1 MFLPAEL
8 LSDFEPDEQQA
19 QLLDVLRRH
28 DGKPVSYQQLRDAG
42 IEYPASVVSELEL
55 AGLPLE
61 RAYEGPLSAR
71 RLLGVRLDPRYDRA
85 GAESQASAAEA
96 APPPLLVGV
105 RSSTGGAAVLASA
118 EALWRRAL
126 RAIAW
131 LAARGATVLA
141 SAEVLTRRALRAIL
155 QVLASAQRAARPR
168 ATSAA
173 RSVAT
178 ACRTAR
184 ARTLRGTGGRGELGR
199 ALGLLRP
206 AADSAQAPRPRP
218 PAYAREGA
226 CRPEGVPV
234 TVRAPRARRARDG
247 ALRRW
252 LAPAALIAAAALV
265 VAIVAGGGGG
275 GAGTPARRSL
285 SAHQSGP
292 RARGAAPSASS
303 PAPASQQPAPARP
316 STPVSPALAAQ
327 LEARGHAL
335 LQESQFASAISVL
348 RQAVA
353 ATGEKLESC
362 LEPSS
367 ETCLTYAYALYDL
380 GRALRLDRRPGTAVP
395 VLERRLQ
402 IDNQRSAVQ
411 SELELARRE
420 AGPQAPV

>member
-1 MFLPAEL
+1 MFLPAEQV
-8 LSDFEPDEQQA
+8 SDSELDEQQA
-19 QLLDVLRRH
+19 QLLDVLRRYG
-28 DGKPVSYQQLRDAG
+28 GKPVSYQQLRDAG

-71 RLLGVRLDPRYDRA
+71 RLLGVRIDPRYERA
-85 GAESQASAAEA
+85 GAEPQVSASSEA
-96 APPPLLVGV
+96 APPSLLIGV
-105 RSSTGGAAVLASA
+105 RSSTDGAALLASA

-131 LAARGATVLA
+131 LAARAATVLA

-178 ACRTAR
+178 AYGTAR
-184 ARTLRGTGGRGELGR
+184 ARRRTELGR

-206 AADSAQAPRPRP
+206 PADSLQAPRPRP
-218 PAYAREGA
+218 PS
-226 CRPEGVPV
+226 PV
-234 TVRAPRARRARDG
+234 RVRTPRAPGRGGRE

-265 VAIVAGGGGG
+265 AMIVAGGGGG
-275 GAGTPARRSL
+275 AGSTRALRSL
-285 SAHQSGP
+285 SAHQP
-292 RARGAAPSASS
+292 KPAARGAAPSAS
-303 PAPASQQPAPARP
+303 ARTRAAQQPGPARP

-335 LQESQFASAISVL
+335 LQEAQFASAISIL
-348 RQAVA
+348 RHALA

-380 GRALRLDRRPGTAVP
+380 GRALRLDRQPGTAVP

-402 IDNQRSAVQ
+402 IDNQRSAVH
-411 SELELARRE
+411 SELERARQE
-420 AGPQAPV
+420 AGAQGPV